1 MIPITFMAMMRKRF
15 RYRRFRKRLE
25 QADSMDDLEGAEE
38 ALDKMITK
46 RKLKVEQAML
56 LRNQLER
63 MWVDYDEEP
72 DSDMGRGSGGFDSS
86 KISSSEVQKS
96 GRY

>member
-1 MIPITFMAMMRKRF
+1 M
-15 RYRRFRKRLE
+15 E
-25 QADSMDDLEGAEE
+25 ELEGAEE
-38 ALDKMITK
+38 ALDMMITK

-63 MWVDYDEEP
+63 MWVDYDDEP
-72 DSDMGRGSGGFDSS
+72 DSDMGRGSGGFDSPQP
-86 KISSSEVQKS
+86 SSSEVQKS